1 MIDVVNVG
9 MYISRLRKRSNM
21 TQMQLADLLNI
32 SSQAVSK
39 WERGES
45 MPDIGMLPELARI
58 FNISIDAL
66 LNANMEKER
75 VHRTTTTSTLGFST
89 LIDGL
94 SGGEL
99 DKIIMEINQSQID
112 FEKLVE
118 LAFIV
123 PPQDLDYI
131 VSRIDTERFSIK
143 DLEKLVFYISE
154 TTASAIFLKIDP
166 REVKCDSFSIIV
178 PFLTEA
184 CLNHIF
190 EQIDTYTNKASICSI
205 LAPHLD
211 SDIIATYFTER
222 KPEAQDMALASILR
236 PHLIG

>member
-1 MIDVVNVG
+1 MIDTVNVG
-9 MYISRLRKRSNM
+9 LYISRLRKGSNM

-45 MPDIGMLPELARI
+45 MPDIGMLPELARL

-66 LNANMEKER
+66 LNANTKNEE
-75 VHRTTTTSTLGFST
+75 VNNTSTTTSGFKT

-94 SGGEL
+94 SGSDL
-99 DKIIMEINQSQID
+99 DKIILGINQAEIEI
-112 FEKLVE
+112 EKLVE

-131 VSRIDTERFSIK
+131 VSRINPEKFSIK

-154 TTASAIFLKIDP
+154 STASAIFLKLDP
-166 REVKCDSFSIIV
+166 HNIRCDSFSIIV
-178 PFLTEA
+178 PFLTKD
-184 CLNHIF
+184 CLDYLFKHI
-190 EQIDTYTNKASICSI
+190 DMYANKASLCAIV
-205 LAPHLD
+205 APHLD
-211 SDIIATYFTER
+211 RDIIATYFSER
-222 KPEAQDMALASILR
+222 KPEEQDMALVSILR